1 MSENPHL
8 FPKRHDV
15 VVLLGREEMSATN
28 AEQQA
33 RAIHCDEPNPLNL
46 TGQYRKVPR
55 CHRMR
60 DGSAVAVEVY
70 EHEDRRVQ
78 TCTEAKRERGMA
90 QALDRL
96 IAYARKAWRVL
107 PLSPEFLAEQAPHI
121 ATSVLTAKRLVA
133 EIKRATSQIELYLSF
148 GPFKPANYW
157 LAGQR
162 RPSTAMFF
170 ATAGNGAGIAALER
184 LFGKVTVQ
192 VAGDADAAEAEPA
205 TKPADQ
211 ENRVVKIEGADLE
224 LLVNTATASS
234 DQKAALADAMSRLR
248 ARDSGLPNR
257 WPTSKWA
264 REMADK
270 ELAGELG
277 DYMPRLMSPIPE
289 INGYVSLLK
298 DSGPVARISGPCKQL
313 ALRVLE
319 RMGLSLFTFRREAQ

>member
-1 MSENPHL
+1 MGAFQSRQGGYSSRTAPDRFRSLQKFLGLRLIHGRADREVFVLCNLP
-8 FPKRHDV
+8 
-15 VVLLGREEMSATN
+15 LLGIEVDSLLSL
-28 AEQQA
+28 
-33 RAIHCDEPNPLNL
+33 DELL
-46 TGQYRKVPR
+46 EGGT
-55 CHRMR
+55 
-60 DGSAVAVEVY
+60 AVE
-70 EHEDRRVQ
+70 
-78 TCTEAKRERGMA
+78 
-90 QALDRL
+90 RL
-96 IAYARKAWRVL
+96 VAYARKAWRVL
-107 PLSPEFLAEQAPHI
+107 PLSPEFLAEQVPHI
-121 ATSVLTAKRLVA
+121 ATSVRTAKRLVA
-133 EIKRATSQIELYLSF
+133 EIKRATSQIEFYLSF
-148 GPFKPANYW
+148 GPFKQANYW

-184 LFGKVTVQ
+184 MFGKVTVQ
-192 VAGDADAAEAEPA
+192 VAGDASAAEAEPA

-270 ELAGELG
+270 ELAGEFG
-277 DYMPRLMSPIPE
+277 DYMPRLMSPILE

-313 ALRVLE
+313 PLRVLE